1 MNTSAI
7 LGSLILFGA
16 ILILILVVKA
26 KNEKEYKAAMAEYER
41 KMAEYNAAVAALEAG
56 GFAPKAA
63 PAAPAASAA
72 PAAAADPNAPTAA
85 EIAAAT
91 AAILAAEAEAAAPAA
106 TVGEGVVKLN
116 GVSEENAAMIIAILC
131 DELGC
136 NPADLVFNSITT
148 L

>member
-7 LGSLILFGA
+7 LGSAILFGA
-16 ILILILVVKA
+16 LLILILFVRA

-63 PAAPAASAA
+63 PAAASAA
-72 PAAAADPNAPTAA
+72 GGVTAE

-91 AAILAAEAEAAAPAA
+91 AAILAAEAEAAPA
-106 TVGEGVVKLN
+106 VGEGEVKLI
-116 GVSEENAAMIIAILC
+116 GVSEENAAMIMAILC

-136 NPADLVFNSITT
+136 NPAELVFHSITA

>member
-1 MNTSAI
+1 MNASPI
-7 LGSLILFGA
+7 LGAAILFGA
-16 ILILILVVKA
+16 VLILILFIKA
-26 KNEKEYKAAMAEYER
+26 KNDKEYKAAMAEYER

-63 PAAPAASAA
+63 PAASA
-72 PAAAADPNAPTAA
+72 PAADGGVTAE

-91 AAILAAEAEAAAPAA
+91 AAILAAEAEAAPA
-106 TVGEGVVKLN
+106 VGEGEVKLI
-116 GVSEENAAMIIAILC
+116 GVSEENAAMIMAILC

-136 NPADLVFNSITT
+136 NPAELVFHSITA

>member
-1 MNTSAI
+1 MTSSPI
-7 LGSLILFGA
+7 LGAAILFGA
-16 ILILILVVKA
+16 LLILILFVKA

-63 PAAPAASAA
+63 PAAAA
-72 PAAAADPNAPTAA
+72 PAADPNAPTAA

-91 AAILAAEAEAAAPAA
+91 AAIIAAEEEAAAPAA

-136 NPADLVFNSITT
+136 NPADMVFHSITA

>member
-7 LGSLILFGA
+7 LGSAILFGA
-16 ILILILVVKA
+16 LLILILFVKA

-41 KMAEYNAAVAALEAG
+41 KMAEYNAAVAAIEAG

-63 PAAPAASAA
+63 PAAAAVAAA
-72 PAAAADPNAPTAA
+72 PAAAGGVTA
-85 EIAAAT
+85 EEMAAAT
-91 AAILAAEAEAAAPAA
+91 AAILAAEAEASA
-106 TVGEGVVKLN
+106 VGEGEVKLI
-116 GVSEENAAMIIAILC
+116 GVSEENAAMIMAILC

-136 NPADLVFNSITT
+136 SPAELVFHSITA

>member
-7 LGSLILFGA
+7 LGSAILFGA
-16 ILILILVVKA
+16 LLILILFVKA

-41 KMAEYNAAVAALEAG
+41 KMAEYNAAVAALEKG

-63 PAAPAASAA
+63 PAAA
-72 PAAAADPNAPTAA
+72 PAAGGVTAE

-91 AAILAAEAEAAAPAA
+91 AAILAAEAEAAPA
-106 TVGEGVVKLN
+106 VGEGEVKLI
-116 GVSEENAAMIIAILC
+116 GVSEENAAMIMAILC

-136 NPADLVFNSITT
+136 NPAELVFHSITA